1 MVSFELS
8 PEQAFETVSGS
19 AFRRYLFVI
28 NNGKK
33 TILTTV
39 SRFMNPRRQIEFD
52 YKAAKKVLFSYLAS
66 NGAYWI
72 HELPNAS
79 HHLGPYEL
87 LEHMKENGDLFS
99 DNLPGDFD
107 VIDRGDGSIS
117 TYGYVKSV
125 KSTFCYSFSS
135 LETFNAWSKEAK
147 LLDRNACFDVKV
159 LD

>member
-8 PEQAFETVSGS
+8 PEQPFDSVCGS
-19 AFRRYLFVI
+19 AFRRYLFAI

-39 SRFMNPRRQIEFD
+39 SRFMSPRRQIEFD
-52 YKAAKKVLFSYLAS
+52 YQAAKKVLTSYLAS

-72 HELPNAS
+72 HELPNAR
-79 HHLGPYEL
+79 HYLGPYEL

-99 DNLPGDFD
+99 DNLPGDFA

-147 LLDRNACFDVKV
+147 LIDCNACFDVEP